1 MEIILETPRLYTAEE
16 KSQLAYLIVKEIL
29 NGKSVAQASDHV
41 GANKA
46 TIYSWIKRNSPEGRL
61 IKNAMENYRSDNS
74 VDIEQTE
81 FDTEETIE
89 QKLQR
94 LMIPSERVSA
104 PNLGS
109 NNEGVEERVCL
120 LLSDLHIGRRTPSFD
135 SEVYTDRMSQL
146 YDSLEDIV
154 TLHRNN
160 SELRIIHV
168 FDAGDNVHGERVG
181 QQGRMNDFEF
191 GIPEQL
197 AISTS
202 VMGELIDKL
211 LGLFDEVHWHDA
223 PGNHGNLDKQY
234 SAGSNWDLVRV
245 NLMENLKKN
254 QDRIF
259 FHRPPHI
266 NRVAFSIADVMNHKF
281 LVTHG
286 DTIKSYGGFPFGSV
300 IKKMEHWRFIED
312 FDAADLG
319 HFHTAN
325 VLNFNGM
332 PIIMNGTLVSHD
344 EYALQ
349 LGYDSPPSQ
358 TIFGTSEDKL
368 VTWLYQITFD

>member
-1 MEIILETPRLYTAEE
+1 MAVQVHGRAGDRRARQNAPHNTL
-16 KSQLAYLIVKEIL
+16 LAYLTKGLGALGVSVFDSCGFIDGHKHVKIFDKIL
-29 NGKSVAQASDHV
+29 CYVHAFFAAESFYVHQ
-41 GANKA
+41 
-46 TIYSWIKRNSPEGRL
+46 
-61 IKNAMENYRSDNS
+61 
-74 VDIEQTE
+74 
-81 FDTEETIE
+81 

-120 LLSDLHIGRRTPSFD
+120 LLSDLHIGRRTPTFD

-146 YDSLEDIV
+146 YEAVESIV
-154 TLHRNN
+154 RLHRND
-160 SELRIIHV
+160 SALRIIHV

-197 AISTS
+197 AISTN

-211 LGLFDEVHWHDA
+211 LGIFDEVHWHDA
-223 PGNHGNLDKQY
+223 PGNHGNLDKIY

-245 NLMENLKKN
+245 NLMENLKSN
-254 QDRIF
+254 QERIF

-266 NRVAFSIADVMNHKF
+266 NRVAFSIADVMNHRF

-300 IKKMEHWRFIED
+300 IKKMVRI
-312 FDAADLG
+312 
-319 HFHTAN
+319 
-325 VLNFNGM
+325 
-332 PIIMNGTLVSHD
+332 
-344 EYALQ
+344 
-349 LGYDSPPSQ
+349 
-358 TIFGTSEDKL
+358 
-368 VTWLYQITFD
+368 

>member
-1 MEIILETPRLYTAEE
+1 
-16 KSQLAYLIVKEIL
+16 
-29 NGKSVAQASDHV
+29 
-41 GANKA
+41 
-46 TIYSWIKRNSPEGRL
+46 
-61 IKNAMENYRSDNS
+61 MENYRSDNS

-94 LMIPSERVSA
+94 LMIPSERVSE

-168 FDAGDNVHGERVG
+168 LDAGDNVHGERVG
-181 QQGRMNDFEF
+181 QQGSMNDFEF

-223 PGNHGNLDKQY
+223 PGNHGYLDKQY
-234 SAGSNWDLVRV
+234 SAGSNWELVRV

-259 FHRPPHI
+259 SIDRHI
-266 NRVAFSIADVMNHKF
+266 
-281 LVTHG
+281 
-286 DTIKSYGGFPFGSV
+286 
-300 IKKMEHWRFIED
+300 
-312 FDAADLG
+312 
-319 HFHTAN
+319 
-325 VLNFNGM
+325 
-332 PIIMNGTLVSHD
+332 
-344 EYALQ
+344 
-349 LGYDSPPSQ
+349 
-358 TIFGTSEDKL
+358 
-368 VTWLYQITFD
+368 